1 MSVRLAVVTSRSRST
16 DRTGCRTRSPPCVS
30 QLRVCGLGE
39 LSLPH
44 LKNSLH
50 AIDSL
55 HSKNSLHA
63 IDSLHSKN
71 SHHSKNSLHSKN
83 SPPTHHADD
92 SPSHRSTR
100 APPPPPSPDP
110 EACCTNRLTSDTNPA
125 RRDGWISG
133 RIPPFQDSSGFRS
146 VARAGSSNSP
156 RILE

>member
-30 QLRVCGLGE
+30 QLGLCGLGE

-44 LKNSLH
+44 L
-50 AIDSL
+50 
-55 HSKNSLHA
+55 KNSLHA

-92 SPSHRSTR
+92 SPSRRSTR
-100 APPPPPSPDP
+100 APPPPSPDA

-125 RRDGWISG
+125 RRDGSISG
-133 RIPPFQDSSGFRS
+133 RSPPFQDSSGFRS